1 MTYYLFL
8 FYLICT
14 GNQLTGFYMRATLAL
29 KGLRLS
35 ALIFTENKLVH
46 WCFAKVRIYLLLK
59 RLVKVLKF
67 RISCFEVTHLKAV
80 ASDSY
85 C

>member
-1 MTYYLFL
+1 M
-8 FYLICT
+8 

-29 KGLRLS
+29 KGLRPS
-35 ALIFTENKLVH
+35 ALIFTENKLVY

-67 RISCFEVTHLKAV
+67 RISCFEVTPLKAV